1 MDVFNHFLFD
11 FVSFSGLHTLVDP
24 VAEDV
29 KVVILL
35 NDFISHLLEDVQK
48 RSEHGIHGNQKFL
61 CHTLDFLTYL
71 QHYYSRNAG
80 NNCLISDI
88 LSQLRQLLVI
98 VSETVYIS
106 ASTCICEDATE
117 NVVTVSTR
125 TKSQLRELLGR
136 TNNVTE
142 VVVTLQN
149 TAHEFLKKSSKTKML
164 TLLDEDSMVTMTT
177 KSKQVIDLLEGCE
190 ILLSSVS
197 TAVKEK
203 ATYEKRFFNASSLAL
218 GAVCA
223 GISLFLMHLQEQI
236 REIS

>member
-1 MDVFNHFLFD
+1 M
-11 FVSFSGLHTLVDP
+11 VDP
-24 VAEDV
+24 VADDV

-164 TLLDEDSMVTMTT
+164 TLLDEDKKHFIFYKV
-177 KSKQVIDLLEGCE
+177 
-190 ILLSSVS
+190 SSECVWGEL
-197 TAVKEK
+197 V
-203 ATYEKRFFNASSLAL
+203 RDSSAIRRLFVRLA
-218 GAVCA
+218 GAVGC
-223 GISLFLMHLQEQI
+223 QI
-236 REIS
+236 ALHK